1 MLILKIV
8 AILVVLLLAVGV
20 ALRVRKL
27 RRDDTRD
34 FSRTTDRRLVTPP
47 PSPYT
52 PSKGFRLLDG
62 EGEPIQRPA
71 VERPRLDPDRHYV
84 FSDSGPSAEDVVATH
99 SRHNDTWFLS
109 RSSHRSTLSIF
120 LRRLAIVLF
129 IALVIAVIATYYV
142 NHHSPKIPKGSA
154 TYSGTSLA
162 ITAAAT
168 TSSTTTTFPSSL
180 VATSTSGNDAFYS
193 VPSSIYAVV
202 VSGTRG
208 ATWAV
213 YNMGPKNTLEWQG
226 AVAQGQQKS
235 LQMTGNSRITI
246 GSPSNATVSVE
257 GSPVVFP
264 SNLPPTLVLVFAAA
278 SSSVASST
286 GSG

>member
-1 MLILKIV
+1 MLILKIA
-8 AILVVLLLAVGV
+8 AILVVLVLAVGV

-34 FSRTTDRRLVTPP
+34 FSRSSDRRLVTPP
-47 PSPYT
+47 PSPYA

-84 FSDSGPSAEDVVATH
+84 FSDTGSNAEDVVATH
-99 SRHNDTWFLS
+99 LRHNDDWFLS
-109 RSSHRSTLSIF
+109 RSSHRSALSIF
-120 LRRLAIVLF
+120 LRRLALVLF

-142 NHHSPKIPKGSA
+142 NHHSPKAPKGIAVHSTTTLA
-154 TYSGTSLA
+154 T
-162 ITAAAT
+162 TAAVTA
-168 TSSTTTTFPSSL
+168 SSTTTFPSSL
-180 VATSTSGNDAFYS
+180 IATSTSGNDASYI
-193 VPSSIYAVV
+193 VPLTNYPVV

-213 YNMGPKNTLEWQG
+213 YNMGPSNTLEWQG
-226 AVAQGQQKS
+226 TVAQGQQES
-235 LQMTGNSRITI
+235 LQMTGDSRVTI
-246 GSPSNATVSVE
+246 GSPSSATVSVE

-264 SNLPPTLVLVFAAA
+264 SNLPPTLVLVFTAPSSNAA
-278 SSSVASST
+278 SSTSP
-286 GSG
+286 G